1 MKINVNAV
9 SKCVKETCQQTAAST
24 QPFPFLRPAKYWPD
38 DVLLGDQSA
47 DVTFSAQTLQSLQA
61 GAAIGTSGQM
71 EILRTESS
79 FHSNPPAQRLSPSQ
93 VTRIGS
99 SI

>member
-9 SKCVKETCQQTAAST
+9 SKCVKETCQQNAAST

-47 DVTFSAQTLQSLQA
+47 DVTFSAQTLQSFQA
-61 GAAIGTSGQM
+61 GTAIGTS
-71 EILRTESS
+71 ENL
-79 FHSNPPAQRLSPSQ
+79 FNSNPPAQRLSPSQ
-93 VTRIGS
+93 MTRIGS